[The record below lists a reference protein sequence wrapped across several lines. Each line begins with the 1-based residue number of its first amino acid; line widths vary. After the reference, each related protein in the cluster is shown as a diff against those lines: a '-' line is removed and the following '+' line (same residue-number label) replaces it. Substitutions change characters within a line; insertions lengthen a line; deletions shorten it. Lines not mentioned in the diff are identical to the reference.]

1 MEFRRYLAILRRRWL
16 LVLCTVAVGV
26 GATYI
31 ATPRSTIY
39 DAQSIVVVGPRQYD
53 TNPNSGDLS
62 LDRAAGIERLTF
74 TYAVMVK
81 SLPVVTDAVE
91 KTGVARSPQ
100 AVLGHTVAL
109 PVPNTQL
116 LQIGV
121 SDSDPA
127 VAQALADGM
136 ADAFVS
142 RVTSF
147 SANQPAGVGT
157 LPEIPVYVFEH
168 ATLPTTPRPTDLTN
182 NMLIGAL
189 FGFLAAAG
197 LITLL
202 EYLDI
207 TLKSVEDAERSL
219 GLPVLGGIPVV
230 DNLDS
235 AVSAQQGRPTRPTAE
250 LQSA

>member
-1 MEFRRYLAILRRRWL
+1 M
-16 LVLCTVAVGV
+16 
-26 GATYI
+26 
-31 ATPRSTIY
+31 
-39 DAQSIVVVGPRQYD
+39 
-53 TNPNSGDLS
+53 
-62 LDRAAGIERLTF
+62 
-74 TYAVMVK
+74 
-81 SLPVVTDAVE
+81 
-91 KTGVARSPQ
+91 
-100 AVLGHTVAL
+100 
-109 PVPNTQL
+109 
-116 LQIGV
+116 
-121 SDSDPA
+121 
-127 VAQALADGM
+127 
-136 ADAFVS
+136 
-142 RVTSF
+142 
-147 SANQPAGVGT
+147 
-157 LPEIPVYVFEH
+157 FEH